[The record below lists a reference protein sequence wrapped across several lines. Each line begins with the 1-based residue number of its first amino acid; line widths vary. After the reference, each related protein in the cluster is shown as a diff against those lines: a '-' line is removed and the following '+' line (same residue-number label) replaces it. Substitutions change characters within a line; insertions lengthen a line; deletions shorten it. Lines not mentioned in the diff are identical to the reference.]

1 MKTEL
6 DLLTKNKTW
15 ELVPL
20 PEGAKPLKTRWVYKI
35 KNPNNSQDLTSSDV
49 VFKSRFVA
57 KGFEQLY
64 GLDYLE
70 TFAAVIKQMAWKLI
84 FALAILNNW
93 LIYKIDMISAF
104 TQGIIDSYIY
114 LVQPKGF
121 EDPNNPDY
129 VLKLNKALYGLKQS
143 ARIWYYTLKEVLV
156 ELGFTALYSDSC
168 IYINKKS
175 NIIICIY
182 VDDLAIVVPSLD
194 IINTFISQIKKY
206 FNIKDLGLIKDY
218 LGIDINL
225 NLDKGYIK
233 LSQAKYIDKVL
244 AKFNME
250 SSNPIFTP
258 MNSRA
263 KLEPNKEQ
271 ASRKSIKLF

>member
-1 MKTEL
+1 
-6 DLLTKNKTW
+6 
-15 ELVPL
+15 
-20 PEGAKPLKTRWVYKI
+20 
-35 KNPNNSQDLTSSDV
+35 
-49 VFKSRFVA
+49 
-57 KGFEQLY
+57 
-64 GLDYLE
+64 
-70 TFAAVIKQMAWKLI
+70 
-84 FALAILNNW
+84 
-93 LIYKIDMISAF
+93 MISAF

-182 VDDLAIVVPSLD
+182 VDDLAIVAPSLD

-218 LGIDINL
+218 LGIDIDL

-233 LSQAKYIDKVL
+233 LS
-244 AKFNME
+244 
-250 SSNPIFTP
+250 
-258 MNSRA
+258 
-263 KLEPNKEQ
+263 
-271 ASRKSIKLF
+271 